1 MTAFWVGSSWHNVSH
16 TGAGSVMKG
25 KERQIAN
32 AHPTWATPG
41 NPVGPRGVSP
51 HRGSQRARVVVV
63 VVVVVVL
70 VVVVLVLVVEVSDS
84 APAEWSTCEAEWL
97 HPALHT
103 ADTASGP
110 AELQ

>member
-1 MTAFWVGSSWHNVSH
+1 MVTAFWVGSSWHNVSH

-51 HRGSQRARVVVV
+51 RRGRQMMVVVV
-63 VVVVVVL
+63 VV
-70 VVVVLVLVVEVSDS
+70 VLVVEVSDS